1 MKRIFLLICIMLL
14 TAGVAL
20 AEPAAGG
27 KALSVRTFQFKY
39 KDVDRAAAI
48 IKPLLSAQGSL
59 SMQPSERSLV
69 ITDRPENLSAIA
81 SALAEFDSAPRPLK
95 LSIRLVMAS
104 RTETPSRVSGDL
116 IDVATKLA
124 MLRYNSVESLGQADI
139 ESREGDTGA
148 VELANGYRAEFR
160 LGDYDPASKTVTIS
174 EFKLSKQQDSQLKEL
189 YKTTLN
195 LKVGQTLILAVTRQ
209 GQRAVVVVLAARK

>member
-1 MKRIFLLICIMLL
+1 MKRIFLLICIAAL
-14 TAGVAL
+14 TTGVAL
-20 AEPAAGG
+20 AEPADGG

-81 SALAEFDSAPRPLK
+81 SALEEFDSAPRPLK
-95 LSIRLVMAS
+95 LTIRLVMAS
-104 RTETPSRVSGDL
+104 RTETPSRIADELS
-116 IDVATKLA
+116 DVAPKLA
-124 MLRYNSVESLGQADI
+124 MLRYNSVESLGQAAI
-139 ESREGDTGA
+139 ESREGDAGA

-160 LGDYDPASKTVTIS
+160 LGEYDPASKTIS
-174 EFKLSKQQDSQLKEL
+174 IPDFKLSKQQDSQVKEL
-189 YKTTLN
+189 YKASLN
-195 LKVGQTLILAVTRQ
+195 LKVGQTLILAATRQ
-209 GQRAVVVVLAARK
+209 GQRAVVVVLSARK

>member
-1 MKRIFLLICIMLL
+1 MKRIFLLICIAAL
-14 TAGVAL
+14 TTGVAL
-20 AEPAAGG
+20 AEPADGG

-81 SALAEFDSAPRPLK
+81 SALEEFDSAPRPLK

-104 RTETPSRVSGDL
+104 RTETPSRIADELS
-116 IDVATKLA
+116 DVAPKLA
-124 MLRYNSVESLGQADI
+124 MLRYNSVESLGQAAI
-139 ESREGDTGA
+139 ESREGDAGA

-160 LGDYDPASKTVTIS
+160 LGEYDPASKTIS
-174 EFKLSKQQDSQLKEL
+174 IPDFKLSKQQDSQVKEL
-189 YKTTLN
+189 YKASLN
-195 LKVGQTLILAVTRQ
+195 LKVGQTLILAATRQ
-209 GQRAVVVVLAARK
+209 GQRAVVVVLSARK

>member
-1 MKRIFLLICIMLL
+1 MKRIFLLICIAAL
-14 TAGVAL
+14 TTGVAL
-20 AEPAAGG
+20 AEPADGG

-81 SALAEFDSAPRPLK
+81 SALEEFDSAPRPLK

-104 RTETPSRVSGDL
+104 RTETPSRIADELS
-116 IDVATKLA
+116 DVAPKLA
-124 MLRYNSVESLGQADI
+124 MLRYNSVESLGQAAI
-139 ESREGDTGA
+139 ESREGDAGA

-160 LGDYDPASKTVTIS
+160 LGEYDPASKTIS
-174 EFKLSKQQDSQLKEL
+174 ISDFKLSKQQDSQVKEL
-189 YKTTLN
+189 YKASLN
-195 LKVGQTLILAVTRQ
+195 LKVGQTLILAATRQ
-209 GQRAVVVVLAARK
+209 GQRAVVVVLSARK

>member
-1 MKRIFLLICIMLL
+1 MKRIFLLICIAAL
-14 TAGVAL
+14 TTGVAL
-20 AEPAAGG
+20 AEPADGG

-95 LSIRLVMAS
+95 LTIRLVMAS
-104 RTETPSRVSGDL
+104 RTETPSRIADELS
-116 IDVATKLA
+116 DVAPKLA
-124 MLRYNSVESLGQADI
+124 MLRYNSVESLGQAAI
-139 ESREGDTGA
+139 ESREGDAGA

-160 LGDYDPASKTVTIS
+160 LGEYDPASKTIS
-174 EFKLSKQQDSQLKEL
+174 IPDFKLSKQQDSQVKEL
-189 YKTTLN
+189 YKASLN
-195 LKVGQTLILAVTRQ
+195 LKVGQTLILAATRQ
-209 GQRAVVVVLAARK
+209 GQRAVVVVLSARK